1 MTQPPAT
8 TPSPPGPAPPAPP
21 PAASPSRPPELPE
34 RIKGLASVVANL
46 SWSWNRDARA
56 LFRSIDQPLWH
67 LTRHNPIELLRRVD
81 PARLAACAQ
90 DPEFLRLYDAV
101 AAAAARERTSEGT
114 WFSASYPDLVN
125 RPIAYFC
132 AEFGLH
138 TSVPIYSGGLGVLAG
153 DHCKAASDLGVPL
166 VGVGLFYT
174 KGYSDQRLRL
184 DGWQEDADERFDVA
198 AMPLERVQVR
208 GDPCLATV
216 RMSGRPVSIGAWRVM
231 VGRVP
236 IFLLVT
242 DLEQNDPADRGL
254 SHRLYAGG
262 PDLRLRQEWILG
274 VGGVRV
280 LRALGY
286 DPAAWHANEGHAA
299 FMLVERVREL
309 VTRGTPFADALG
321 RVRATSVFTTHTPV
335 PAGHDAFSPEQVE
348 QCTGPVWQEMG
359 VSRERLFALGHHPA
373 LDHDRFHM
381 PVAAIRLSTRVNGV
395 SRRHAEESRRIWAPL
410 WPDRDVARVPIGYV
424 TNGVHI
430 ATWMANPL
438 VALCNAQLGPDWLQ
452 RVDEPAFWDSLLSLD
467 DAALWAVHTELK
479 SQLLRSIREQARR
492 RWADQWK
499 EALHLVGAGTLLDQ
513 DALTIGF
520 GRRFATYKRAD
531 LIFRDPDRL
540 QRLLVN
546 PWRPVQIVF
555 AGKAH
560 PADEPGKQVLQRVY
574 AHTREARFEGRIAFI
589 EDYEMHVAHHLVQG
603 VDLWLNVPRPPLE
616 ACGTSGMKAGLN
628 GVPQLST
635 LDGWWSEGYDGR
647 NGWAIPPAAAGE
659 DVDAADARAL
669 YGLLETQ
676 VVPLFYDRDAQG
688 VPRGWVD
695 KMKRALRTAG
705 ARFTAQRMVRQYFME
720 YYAPALRGQSPPD
733 DPPTA

>member
-1 MTQPPAT
+1 MVAT
-8 TPSPPGPAPPAPP
+8 N
-21 PAASPSRPPELPE
+21 
-34 RIKGLASVVANL
+34 LA
-46 SWSWNRDARA
+46 WSWNRDARA
-56 LFRSIDQPLWH
+56 LFRMLDQALWH

-81 PARLAACAQ
+81 PARLAACAE
-90 DPEFLRLYDAV
+90 DPEFLRRFDAV
-101 AAAAARERTSEGT
+101 RAAAARDATAAGT
-114 WFSASYPDLVN
+114 WFATSYPTLD

-138 TSVPIYSGGLGVLAG
+138 SSVPIYSGGLGVLAG
-153 DHCKAASDLGVPL
+153 DHCKASSDLGAPL

-184 DGWQEDADERFDVA
+184 DGWQEDAEERFAVA
-198 AMPLERVQVR
+198 ATPLQAVRGPR

-216 RMSGRPVSIGAWRVM
+216 RMSGRSVSVGAWRVM

-236 IFLLVT
+236 IFLLDT
-242 DLEQNDPADRGL
+242 DHEQNDPADRQL
-254 SHRLYAGG
+254 CHRLYAGG

-309 VTRGTPFADALG
+309 VTRGTPFAEAV
-321 RVRATSVFTTHTPV
+321 RQVRATSIFTTHTPV
-335 PAGHDAFSPEQVE
+335 PAGHDTFSSEQVE
-348 QCTGPVWQEMG
+348 QCTGPVWEEMR
-359 VSRERLFALGHHPA
+359 VSREDFFRLGHHPV
-373 LDHDRFHM
+373 LDHARFHM
-381 PVAAIRLSTRVNGV
+381 PVAAIRLSARVNGV
-395 SRRHAEESRRIWAPL
+395 SRRHGEESRQIWHAL
-410 WPDRDVARVPIGYV
+410 WPDREVGRVPIGYV

-438 VALCNAQLGPDWLQ
+438 VALLDSHLGPDWSQ
-452 RVDEPAFWDSLLSLD
+452 RIDDPSVWARMLKLD
-467 DAALWAVHTELK
+467 DFALWAVHHELK
-479 SQLLRSIREQARR
+479 SHLMRSIREQARR

-520 GRRFATYKRAD
+520 ARRFATYKRAD

-560 PADEPGKQVLQRVY
+560 PGDEPGKQVLQRVY

-589 EDYEMHVAHHLVQG
+589 EDYDMHVAHRLVQG
-603 VDLWLNVPRPPLE
+603 VDLWLNVPRAPLE

-628 GVPQLST
+628 GVPQLSA
-635 LDGWWSEGYDGR
+635 LDGWWSEGYDGQ
-647 NGWAIPPAAAGE
+647 NGWAIPAAPASGGADA
-659 DVDAADARAL
+659 DAADAAAL
-669 YGLLETQ
+669 YDLLEQQ
-676 VVPLFYDRDAQG
+676 VVPLFYDRDTLG
-688 VPRGWVD
+688 VPHGWVE
-695 KMKRALRTAG
+695 KMKHALRTAG
-705 ARFTAQRMVRQYFME
+705 ARFSAQRMVRQYLTE
-720 YYAPALRGQSPPD
+720 HYVPAMRGESPPD

>member
-1 MTQPPAT
+1 MTQ
-8 TPSPPGPAPPAPP
+8 SPP
-21 PAASPSRPPELPE
+21 SLPD
-34 RIKGLASVVANL
+34 RIKGLSSVAANL

-56 LFRSIDQPLWH
+56 LFRSIDGALWH

-90 DPEFLRLYDAV
+90 DPAFLQRYDAIVQWNAWV
-101 AAAAARERTSEGT
+101 AATHET
-114 WFSASYPDLVN
+114 WFETSYPQLAQH
-125 RPIAYFC
+125 RIAYFC

-138 TSVPIYSGGLGVLAG
+138 NSLPIYSGGLGVLAG
-153 DHCKAASDLGVPL
+153 DHCKAASDLGAPL

-184 DGWQEDADERFDVA
+184 DGWQEDAEERFDVA
-198 AMPLERVQVR
+198 AMPLEQVR
-208 GDPCLATV
+208 GPKGDPCLATV
-216 RMSGRPVSIGAWRVM
+216 RVSGRPVSVGAWRVT

-236 IFLLVT
+236 IFLLDT
-242 DLEQNDPADRGL
+242 GLEQNDPADRGL
-254 SHRLYAGG
+254 SNRLYAGG
-262 PDLRLRQEWILG
+262 PELRLRQEWILG
-274 VGGVRV
+274 VAGVRV

-286 DPAAWHANEGHAA
+286 DPAVWHANEGHAA

-309 VTRGTPFADALG
+309 VTRGTPFEEA
-321 RVRATSVFTTHTPV
+321 VRQVRTTSVFTTHTPV
-335 PAGHDAFSPEQVE
+335 PAGHDTFSLEQLE
-348 QCTGPVWQEMG
+348 ACTGPVWQDMG
-359 VSRERLFALGHHPA
+359 VSREQLFRLGHHPVR
-373 LDHDRFHM
+373 DHDRFHM
-381 PVAAIRLSTRVNGV
+381 PVVAIRLSAGVNGV
-395 SRRHAEESRRIWAPL
+395 SRRHGEESRRIWAPL
-410 WPDRDVARVPIGYV
+410 WPGREVARVPIGYV
-424 TNGVHI
+424 TNGAHV

-438 VALCNAQLGPDWLQ
+438 VTLLNAHLGPDWLL
-452 RVDEPAFWDSLLSLD
+452 RLD
-467 DAALWAVHTELK
+467 DPAVWSKALDVDGAALWAVHNELK
-479 SQLLRSIREQARR
+479 SHLMRSIREQARR

-513 DALTIGF
+513 EALTIGF

-531 LIFRDPDRL
+531 LIFRDLDRL

-589 EDYEMHVAHHLVQG
+589 EDYDMHVAHRLVQG
-603 VDLWLNVPRPPLE
+603 VDLWLNLPRPPLE

-635 LDGWWSEGYDGR
+635 LDGWWSEGYDGS
-647 NGWAIPPAAAGE
+647 NGWAIQPGQ
-659 DVDAADARAL
+659 DDAADAEQL
-669 YGLLETQ
+669 YRLLEQ
-676 VVPLFYDRDAQG
+676 DIVPLFYDRDAQF
-688 VPRGWVD
+688 VPRGWVK
-695 KMKRALRTAG
+695 KMKHAMHAAG
-705 ARFTAQRMVRQYFME
+705 ERFTAQRMVRQYVTE
-720 YYAPALRGQSPPD
+720 YYEPAIRGQMPD

>member
-1 MTQPPAT
+1 MTH
-8 TPSPPGPAPPAPP
+8 PGP
-21 PAASPSRPPELPE
+21 SGLRLPD
-34 RIKGLASVVANL
+34 RIGGLGAVAANL

-56 LFRSIDQPLWH
+56 LFRSIDHALWH

-90 DPEFLRLYDAV
+90 DPDFLRLYDAV
-101 AAAAARERTSEGT
+101 TTTTARNATSAGT
-114 WFSASYPDLVN
+114 WFAASYPALVD
-125 RPIAYFC
+125 RPVAYFC

-138 TSVPIYSGGLGVLAG
+138 NSVPIYSGGLGVLAG

-174 KGYSDQRLRL
+174 KGYADQRLRL
-184 DGWQEDADERFDVA
+184 DGWQEDADERFDLA
-198 AMPLERVQVR
+198 ATPLEQVLGPR

-216 RMSGRPVSIGAWRVM
+216 LMSGRRVSAGAWRVM

-236 IFLLVT
+236 IFLLDT
-242 DLEQNDPADRGL
+242 DHEANDPSDREL

-262 PDLRLRQEWILG
+262 PDLRVRQEWILG

-309 VTRGTPFADALG
+309 VTRGKPFDEAL
-321 RVRATSVFTTHTPV
+321 RLVRATSVFTTHTPV
-335 PAGHDAFSPEQVE
+335 PAGHDTFSLEQME

-359 VSRERLFALGHHPA
+359 ISREALFHLGHHPA

-381 PVAAIRLSTRVNGV
+381 PVAAIRLSARLNGV
-395 SRRHAEESRRIWAPL
+395 SRRHGEESRRIWGQL
-410 WPDRDVARVPIGYV
+410 WPDRETARVPIGYV
-424 TNGVHI
+424 TNGVHV
-430 ATWMANPL
+430 ATWMANL
-438 VALCNAQLGPDWLQ
+438 LLALLSSHLGQDWLQ
-452 RVDEPAFWDSLLSLD
+452 RVHDPALWPKILDLD
-467 DAALWAVHTELK
+467 DAALWAVHKELK
-479 SQLLRSIREQARR
+479 SHLMRTVREQARR

-499 EALHLVGAGTLLDQ
+499 EALHLVGAGTLLDL

-531 LIFRDPDRL
+531 LLFRDPERL
-540 QRLLVN
+540 QRLLVD
-546 PWRPVQIVF
+546 PRRPVQIVF

-574 AHTREARFEGRIAFI
+574 SHTREPRFEGRIAFI
-589 EDYEMHVAHHLVQG
+589 EDYEMHLAHRLVQG
-603 VDLWLNVPRPPLE
+603 VDLWLNVPRAPLE

-635 LDGWWSEGYDGR
+635 LDGWWSEGYDGQ
-647 NGWAIPPAAAGE
+647 NGWAIPAAAAG
-659 DVDAADARAL
+659 DDGDAADAEAL
-669 YGLLETQ
+669 YRLLEEQ
-676 VVPLFYDRDAQG
+676 VVPLFYDRDPQG
-688 VPRGWVD
+688 VPHGWVD
-695 KMKRALRTAG
+695 KMKHAIRTAG
-705 ARFTAQRMVRQYFME
+705 ERFTAERMVRQYVTE
-720 YYAPALRGQSPPD
+720 YYAPAIRGESPAD